1 MYFFSRTF
9 LKIVYIFSMLLMQPE
24 VLVLLLSG
32 TTYILQPLKL
42 VKFLD
47 GKKQPS
53 IRQYLMAVK
62 MAIFLIIYDNRT
74 K

>member
-1 MYFFSRTF
+1 
-9 LKIVYIFSMLLMQPE
+9 MLLMQPE

-32 TTYILQPLKL
+32 TIYILQPLKL

-47 GKKQPS
+47 GKKQLP
-53 IRQYLMAVK
+53 IHQYLMAVK
-62 MAIFLIIYDNRT
+62 MAIFLIIYNNRT

>member
-1 MYFFSRTF
+1 MYFVSRTF
-9 LKIVYIFSMLLMQPE
+9 AKIIYIFSMLLMQPE